1 MCYSKAYFKH
11 DITIP
16 DREWFVGNNALYSDK
31 KNKRLPL
38 VFIAPIYVPFE
49 NQLVQLDEK
58 TRFQKNKYCAKFLFP
73 INWREGG
80 GGFAGGSMEKND
92 KNPEFAI
99 QRELKEELGIELNIQ
114 KEDAVMSS
122 IDNKGTV
129 SIIYCKITH
138 DIEEFDNWASKW
150 IYASGINEDCEIE
163 GVRRF
168 SIDYEYYPNKK
179 EGIIQ
184 GLPKKLWKEGGC
196 LDKYWDNVA
205 REQLLLL
212 LLRLEIVSPVE
223 MREIGECAKYF
234 DENANIDYIFNILNN
249 INYIK

>member
-1 MCYSKAYFKH
+1 MCNLKAYFQH

-16 DREWFVGNNALYSDK
+16 ERKWYVGDRALYSSNK
-31 KNKRLPL
+31 SKRLPL

-49 NQLVQLDEK
+49 NQLVELTEETK
-58 TRFQKNKYCAKFLFP
+58 FLKNKYCAKFLFP

-92 KNPEFAI
+92 KTPEIAI
-99 QRELKEELGIELNIQ
+99 QRELKEELGIDIII
-114 KEDAVMSS
+114 KREDIVISS
-122 IDNKGTV
+122 IDNFGTV
-129 SIIYCKITH
+129 SLIYCKITH
-138 DIEEFDNWASKW
+138 DLNVFDNWASKW
-150 IYASGINEDCEIE
+150 IDASGINHDCEIE

-184 GLPKKLWKEGGC
+184 GLPKKLWKDGGC

-212 LLRLEIVSPVE
+212 LLRLEIVSPIE
-223 MREIGECAKYF
+223 MVKIGECGKLF
-234 DENANIDYIFNILNN
+234 NEKANVDTIFNIINNLN
-249 INYIK
+249 Y